1 VTGKITLDKN
11 DNLLKQAIL
20 FAAAP
25 ELLAALKRCVL
36 QMEDVRDAYYDV
48 IGTEDEPGWIEDI
61 GRTTRIARE
70 AIARAEGTSVLRIA
84 SAGEE
89 ENP

>member
-36 QMEDVRDAYYDV
+36 LCRAERSDSLV
-48 IGTEDEPGWIEDI
+48 
-61 GRTTRIARE
+61 GRFRAIRE
-70 AIARAEGTSVLRIA
+70 ANAPPPDGRKNPYELMLELR
-84 SAGEE
+84 ED
-89 ENP
+89 